1 MRMKLKNKKENTY
14 EADMQCTFINGFSLQ
29 HTEF

>member
-1 MRMKLKNKKENTY
+1 MKLKNKKENTY